1 METRTVEV
9 SIREGMHTRPAAIF
23 VKEAARFKSDV
34 TLTSGETTVNG
45 KSIMGILMLALVPG
59 ASVTVQT
66 EGPDESDALNALAR
80 VLSGETK

>member
-1 METRTVEV
+1 METRTVQV

-34 TLTSGETTVNG
+34 MLTSGETTVNG

-59 ASVTVQT
+59 ASVTVQV
-66 EGPDESDALNALAR
+66 EGPDESDALDALAR

>member
-1 METRTVEV
+1 METRTVQIH
-9 SIREGMHTRPAAIF
+9 IREGMHTRPAAIF
-23 VKEAARFKSDV
+23 VKEAARFKSEV
-34 TLTSGETTVNG
+34 MLTSGETTVNG

-66 EGPDESDALNALAR
+66 DGPDERDALEALAR

>member
-1 METRTVEV
+1 METRTVQV

-34 TLTSGETTVNG
+34 MLTSGETTVNG

-59 ASVTVQT
+59 ASVTVQV
-66 EGPDESDALNALAR
+66 EGPDELDALNALAR

>member
-34 TLTSGETTVNG
+34 MLTSGETTVNG

-66 EGPDESDALNALAR
+66 EGPDEADALAALTR

>member
-1 METRTVEV
+1 METRTVQV

-34 TLTSGETTVNG
+34 MLTSGETTVNG

-59 ASVTVQT
+59 ASVTVQV
-66 EGPDESDALNALAR
+66 EGPDETDALDALAR